1 MSDIKTLDSIVNEIT
16 RLKGDLKALL
26 MRANRRCP
34 ECEGTNLNT
43 ANTEC
48 FDCSAS
54 DYS

>member
-1 MSDIKTLDSIVNEIT
+1 MSDIKTLDSIANKIT
-16 RLKGDLKALL
+16 
-26 MRANRRCP
+26 RCP

-43 ANTEC
+43 ANTKC